1 MKIGVLT
8 SSRADYGIY
17 LPLLNKLKADSFF
30 NLEIIAFGTH
40 LSKSHGYTVTEI
52 EQHQYQSIHKI
63 SSLISNDD
71 ELAIAT
77 SYGLTVLK
85 FADFWQANKYD
96 LVFCLGDRFEMSAAV
111 QAGIPFGVK
120 FGHIHGGETTLGAID
135 NTYRHQITHASI
147 LHFTATDLFSN
158 KVRALTGSSANVHA
172 VGSLSLDDIENFKF
186 IKKSLFYDKFQIPNQ
201 EFALITFHPE
211 TVTPQVNITF
221 AVEMRKALAQ
231 IATKLFLIVTMPN
244 ADTMGSVFREELE
257 KLKNEFPDKVFCIEN
272 FGKENYFTAMHFS
285 RLIIGNTSSG
295 IIEAAAFGKYVVNV
309 GDRQKGRLQSKNIL
323 NAKFDKYE
331 IIEAVNKALKLGGFT
346 GENVYYKQN
355 VAYTIIKIIKRKKCA
370 HTMNI

>member
-40 LSKSHGYTVTEI
+40 LSKSHGYTLTEI
-52 EQHQYQSIHKI
+52 EKDGFNCIHTI

-71 ELAIAT
+71 EQAIAT

-85 FADFWQANKYD
+85 FAHFWQANKYD

-111 QAGIPFGVK
+111 QAGIPLGVK
-120 FGHIHGGETTLGAID
+120 FAHISGGETTLGAID
-135 NTYRHQITHASI
+135 NIYRHQITHASI

-158 KVRALTGSSANVHA
+158 KVSTLTGSSANVHT
-172 VGSLSLDDIENFKF
+172 VGSLSLDGIENFKP
-186 IKKSLFYDKFQIPNQ
+186 IEKSLFYDRFKIPNQ

-211 TVTPQVNITF
+211 TIAPQVNKTF

-231 IATKLFLIVTMPN
+231 IATKLFLIITMPN
-244 ADTMGSVFREELE
+244 ADTMGSVFRVEIE
-257 KLKNEFPDKVFCIEN
+257 KLKNEFPDQILCIEN
-272 FGKENYFTAMHFS
+272 FGKENYFTAMYYAK
-285 RLIIGNTSSG
+285 LLIGNTSSG
-295 IIEAAAFGKYVVNV
+295 IIEAASFSKYVVNV
-309 GDRQKGRLQSKNIL
+309 GDRQKGRPQSGNCINAPFSGKKMTTAINKILLLNSFEGENIYFKPNPSLQLI
-323 NAKFDKYE
+323 DKLKLLY
-331 IIEAVNKALKLGGFT
+331 EAV
-346 GENVYYKQN
+346 
-355 VAYTIIKIIKRKKCA
+355 
-370 HTMNI
+370 